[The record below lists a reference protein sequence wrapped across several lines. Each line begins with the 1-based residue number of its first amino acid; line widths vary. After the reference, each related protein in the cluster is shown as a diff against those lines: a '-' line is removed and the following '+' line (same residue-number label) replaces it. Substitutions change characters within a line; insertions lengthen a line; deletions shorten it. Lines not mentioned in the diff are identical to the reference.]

1 MGVRRT
7 ANMCSHPVKQPKYI
21 DERVRE
27 LQNIVRTQGA
37 RIEELKQEH
46 KEEIIEIHFK
56 WCCALTILTIIF
68 ICGLILVYGGN
79 Q

>member
-7 ANMCSHPVKQPKYI
+7 ANMCSSHPMKQPKYI
-21 DERVRE
+21 ERVRE
-27 LQNIVRTQGA
+27 LQNIVRTQGS

-56 WCCALTILTIIF
+56 WCCVLTILTIIF

>member
-7 ANMCSHPVKQPKYI
+7 ANMCSYQTKKPKYI
-21 DERVRE
+21 ERVRE
-27 LQNIVRTQGA
+27 LQNIVRAQGA

-46 KEEIIEIHFK
+46 KEEIIDIHFK

-68 ICGLILVYGGN
+68 ICGLVLIYGGKL
-79 Q
+79 

>member
-7 ANMCSHPVKQPKYI
+7 ANMCSHPMKQPKYI
-21 DERVRE
+21 ERVRE

-46 KEEIIEIHFK
+46 KEAIIEIHFK
-56 WCCALTILTIIF
+56 WCCVLTILTIIF
-68 ICGLILVYGGN
+68 IYGLVLVYGGN

>member
-7 ANMCSHPVKQPKYI
+7 ANMCSHPMKQPKYI
-21 DERVRE
+21 ERVRE
-27 LQNIVRTQGA
+27 LQNIVRTQGS

-46 KEEIIEIHFK
+46 KEEIIDIHFK
-56 WCCALTILTIIF
+56 WCCALTILTTIF
-68 ICGLILVYGGN
+68 ICGLILVYGGR

>member
-7 ANMCSHPVKQPKYI
+7 VEMYPAKKQKNNAQ
-21 DERVRE
+21 VRE

-46 KEEIIEIHFK
+46 KEEIIDIHFK
-56 WCCALTILTIIF
+56 WCCALTILTTIF
-68 ICGLILVYGGN
+68 ICGLILVYGGR